1 MKTKLLT
8 SLLLVFVLGTP
19 AYAQEDWFFGVAYE
33 TSLASGTAADFAS
46 PFSWR
51 GASFTGRRAVRDNFT
66 VGFLTGWHVMNDEG
80 VASTSLDD
88 QGLQQGLDIT
98 GYTLRYIN
106 SFPIMASFF
115 WYSGMPGGSRLYLGG
130 NLGGYYI
137 ERRVEVNVF
146 AISRERLH
154 FGAAPEVGIVTPLG
168 WRGRGFAGARYN
180 WAASSG
186 GSGDITYW
194 NFFVGVAWQ

>member
-19 AYAQEDWFFGVAYE
+19 AYAQDWFFGMAYE
-33 TSLASGTAADFAS
+33 TSLASGNAADFAS

-51 GASFTGRRAVRDNFT
+51 GASFAGRRAVRDNFT

-80 VASTSLDD
+80 VVSTNLDD
-88 QGLQQGLDIT
+88 LGLQQGADIT

-146 AISRERLH
+146 ALTKDRLH

-168 WRGRGFAGARYN
+168 WRSRGFAGARYN

-194 NFFVGVAWQ
+194 NFFVGLAWQ